1 MNRPFLFIS
10 IAFVLGV
17 LNTYYLELSIKV
29 TVFFFIILFVLCI
42 FNLIKKKSNNI
53 IFLLLIF
60 TLGGLLTSY
69 YLNSSLLSVYIEED
83 IEINGRVDEI
93 IWKDEEASKYLVK
106 VDKIYYDH
114 GTKKVGEKTV
124 LRING
129 DKELELGD
137 RITFKARLKE
147 ALANTNPKLYNYKLN
162 LLSNK
167 VYTTVNINDYD
178 LINIDSRSKSLK
190 YRLRIGFRNRI
201 EDLFDTY
208 LDESPSNLMK
218 GIIMGKNSYLDEEAI
233 LKYREMGLA
242 HILAVSGL
250 HIGIISGFL
259 IFLFSNL
266 AIKKRI
272 NIFIVLGIVWFY
284 GFLIGFPPSVL
295 RASIMFSFLLFGQT
309 LAKPYDSIN
318 ILFLSFF
325 ILLAINPILIFN
337 LGFQLSYMATFSIL
351 YFSPYINKKFY
362 PYNNKLTYTLASL
375 FAVHI
380 GILPIQLYYFN
391 SFSVVGIFS
400 NLIITPILSFALV
413 LGAIMLILSYT
424 FSFLN
429 IFLASILNFI
439 LLIQEYLIDILYT
452 KGFGTIGFYS
462 PNIYEFI
469 LYYLI
474 VLIIFKIIDFHK
486 LNYNIKKLMF
496 LYILVFIIF
505 NLGFNY
511 FDNNIQIDFIDV
523 GQGDCALIKTNKSA
537 YLIDTGG
544 NVFFDFDIGENIV
557 LPYLKKHGISRL
569 DGVFITHFHL
579 DHCKSLPLL
588 MENLDIKNIFISYE
602 NHSSE
607 IYNYIKEGDVGVR
620 ILSEGDM
627 ICLGKDIILEVISP
641 GIDYHKRAFSEN
653 DMSLTFYLSYYDKN
667 ILFTGDIEKEAE
679 ELLLKNL
686 DKEVYLLKVPHHG
699 SKTSSTEEFLNILR
713 PKLAVI
719 SVGRN
724 NVHHHP
730 DKEVIQR
737 YTDIATE
744 VYRTD
749 TMGMIRLNLKENNAD
764 IKAFLRERD
773 VLDLL
778 DERLFTGIIVV
789 LYYLVLYI
797 FIRIYFIRERE
808 LAKYEL

>member
-10 IAFVLGV
+10 IAFVLGI

-93 IWKDEEASKYLVK
+93 IWRDEEASKYLVK

-178 LINIDSRSKSLK
+178 LINIDSRLKSLK

-295 RASIMFSFLLFGQT
+295 RASIMFSFLLFGQI

-391 SFSVVGIFS
+391 SFSIVGIFS

-607 IYNYIKEGDVGVR
+607 IYNYIKEGDVAVR

>member
-1 MNRPFLFIS
+1 MDRPFLFIS

-29 TVFFFIILFVLCI
+29 TVFFFIVLFVLCI
-42 FNLIKKKSNNI
+42 FNLIKKKCNNI

-93 IWKDEEASKYLVK
+93 IWKDEEASKYVVK

-272 NIFIVLGIVWFY
+272 NIFIVLGIIWFY

-375 FAVHI
+375 FAVYI

-391 SFSVVGIFS
+391 SFSIVGIFS

-607 IYNYIKEGDVGVR
+607 IYNYIKEGDVAVR

-737 YTDIATE
+737 YTDIGTE

-773 VLDLL
+773 LLDLL
-778 DERLFTGIIVV
+778 DEQLFTGIIVV